1 MVKSAMPL
9 SPHFAEQ
16 HLSAIRLEM
25 SIQRNLRGLTY
36 EDLAKT
42 SGVSRRTLVAIEGG
56 TSRGSVETWMRICSA
71 FGTTFSQFLQ
81 ESVASHVIDLRVPHL
96 ERVAAAGANDKQSSE
111 HFKQN

>member
-1 MVKSAMPL
+1 MVTSAVSL

-36 EDLAKT
+36 EDLAKA

-56 TSRGSVETWMRICSA
+56 TSRGSVETWMRICAA

-81 ESVASHVIDLRVPHL
+81 ESVASHVIDLGVPHL
-96 ERVAAAGANDKQSSE
+96 ERVAVAGANDQQSSE
-111 HFKQN
+111 LLEQS